1 VPVHRTARA
10 DRAAPYQPCDA
21 RGVYAEEDLASVL
34 AAAAAGDQDAWRT
47 LVHRYA
53 RLVWATA
60 LSFRLPTADAEDVSQ
75 TVWLLLA
82 RNIASIREPAAVGGW
97 LVTTTRRESLRM
109 TERRRREQPVD
120 TGAALVDRA
129 DPQAP
134 AIDEGL
140 VRDELSSRV
149 AAAIGRLSQRCQ
161 QLLRLRSLDPRP
173 TNAEIS
179 AALDIPVG
187 SVDYR
192 FRQCAR
198 ALIEIA
204 GLNDE

>member
-1 VPVHRTARA
+1 V
-10 DRAAPYQPCDA
+10 Q
-21 RGVYAEEDLASVL
+21 AEEDLASVL
-34 AAAAAGDQDAWRT
+34 GAAAAGDEDAWRA
-47 LVHRYA
+47 LVDRYA

-60 LSFRLPTADAEDVSQ
+60 LSFRLSTADAEDVSQ

-82 RNIASIREPAAVGGW
+82 RNIASIRAPAAVGAW
-97 LVTTTRRESLRM
+97 LVTTTRRESVRVS
-109 TERRRREQPVD
+109 ERRRREQPVD
-120 TGAALVDRA
+120 TGAALMDRA
-129 DPQAP
+129 DPHAP

-140 VRDELSSRV
+140 VREELTARV
-149 AAAIGRLSQRCQ
+149 GAALSQLTERCQ

-198 ALIEIA
+198 ALMRIA
-204 GLNDE
+204 GLE